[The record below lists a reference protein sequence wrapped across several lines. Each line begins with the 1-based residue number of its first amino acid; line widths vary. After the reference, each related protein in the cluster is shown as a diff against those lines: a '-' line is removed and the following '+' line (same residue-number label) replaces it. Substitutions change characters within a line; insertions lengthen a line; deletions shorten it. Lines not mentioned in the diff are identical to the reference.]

1 MPDTLLALSRPQPVS
16 HTHAHC
22 DPLLQS
28 HPVKRAL
35 SVIDLSIPTYVI
47 PWKRTLATHVILAH
61 FSDNLFNATVLW
73 TNSEVRKREG
83 YGANGDLVIGFNEH
97 FEVEWVKGR
106 DEGDV
111 EREEGLAFKG
121 GFWGKEGPDS
131 QSPAGERK
139 DSAEVWFAAKL

>member
-22 DPLLQS
+22 DRLLQS

-35 SVIDLSIPTYVI
+35 SVTDLSIPTYVI
-47 PWKRTLATHVILAH
+47 PWKRTLATHIILAH
-61 FSDNLFNATVLW
+61 FSDYLFNATVLW
-73 TNSEVRKREG
+73 TNSEVRTREG

-111 EREEGLAFKG
+111 EREEGMAFKG
-121 GFWGKEGPDS
+121 GFWGKEGHDS
-131 QSPAGERK
+131 QSPAGEGK